1 MCKSELYDFILT
13 TVEEGTEVTAERI
26 LSPERTAEVVEA
38 RCLFFFFLW
47 RAGFSPTLIAEKSGH
62 TRQSISKH
70 IESFDDRLMLGG
82 KMFARFAQ
90 RIGRRLAMEGLIS
103 GEW

>member
-1 MCKSELYDFILT
+1 MCKSEVFDFILT
-13 TVEEGTEVTAERI
+13 SVEDGTEVAAERI

-82 KMFARFAQ
+82 KMFAIYAQ
-90 RIGRRLAMEGLIS
+90 RIGRKLSMEGLITGS
-103 GEW
+103 W